1 MSGVNKVILIGN
13 LGGKP
18 ELKYTPEGVPVAKF
32 NIATTERWGVDDS
45 GQKREHTEWHRIVA
59 WRKLAEICSQ
69 YLDKGSKVF
78 IEGRI
83 RTNKWTGQDG
93 VTRYTTDII
102 ADQMVMLSPKAGQR
116 EEVEEAPDF
125 PEEFPSSGG
134 KTSFPKR
141 ATEDVKDIDLDDD
154 LNENFL

>member
-18 ELKYTPEGVPVAKF
+18 ELKYTPEGVPMAKF
-32 NIATTERWGVDDS
+32 SIATTERWGVDDS

-69 YLDKGSKVF
+69 YLDKGMKVF

-93 VTRYTTDII
+93 IQRYSTDII
-102 ADQMVMLSPKAGQR
+102 ADQMVMLSPKSGQR
-116 EEVEEAPDF
+116 EEMEEAPDL

-134 KTSFPKR
+134 KTSFPKKS
-141 ATEDVKDIDLDDD
+141 TEDVKDIDLDDNLD
-154 LNENFL
+154 ENFL